1 VTLDEEI
8 NRFVTGID
16 DIDVQDLK
24 AETERFLIVT
34 EVFLSS
40 RIPTLKS
47 WKAYLWLLYRKL
59 SRNLGTIWMP

>member
-1 VTLDEEI
+1 MTLDEEI

-40 RIPTLKS
+40 RIPK
-47 WKAYLWLLYRKL
+47 K
-59 SRNLGTIWMP
+59 